1 MKAVKSKPG
10 IRVVV
15 ASGLKKTPARR
26 RKLFPHPITI
36 NPERL
41 GGTPTIAGTRL
52 PVVTLI
58 DYLNDE
64 RSIKSFLEDFDG
76 VSDGDVQAVI
86 QKIRD
91 ALEEGWLAETVDY

>member
-1 MKAVKSKPG
+1 MKTATKKSNVKVVIAAKAKPAPK
-10 IRVVV
+10 R
-15 ASGLKKTPARR
+15 KR
-26 RKLFPHPITI
+26 RKVPPITI

-64 RSIKSFLEDFDG
+64 RAIQDFLEDFDA
-76 VSDGDVQAVI
+76 VTNDDVQAVI
-86 QKIRD
+86 AQIRQ
-91 ALEEGWLAETVDY
+91 ALEEGWLAQKIDY